1 MMILREPIRDDPQ
14 KNPGVPSSNLPDGY
28 AQKREKI
35 LHIAKKCPGYVRLCL
50 WFIKKKVVQKQFLLA
65 LYVNFPLVLAQATT
79 LGNCCHFCT
88 LYWRWTV
95 SLQASSVCPKAMRLG
110 SPEYCHCLAEIHTW
124 GIHVHYESLFIF
136 HTYFAKC
143 DFALPMI
150 LWSLVVSIP
159 NCLVGIRFK
168 LLPRVFEFSHTASL
182 GPVAQVDSLR
192 FLKPMYIWAM
202 PGIHDP

>member
-1 MMILREPIRDDPQ
+1 M
-14 KNPGVPSSNLPDGY
+14 
-28 AQKREKI
+28 
-35 LHIAKKCPGYVRLCL
+35 
-50 WFIKKKVVQKQFLLA
+50 QKQFLLA